1 MKVELIKEP
10 NDNYS
15 ATVRVLTNRGI
26 KPGEIGIYIAST
38 MDNVNKPTAFG

>member
-15 ATVRVLTNRGI
+15 ATVQVLTNRGI
-26 KPGEIGIYIAST
+26 KPRQKVGMT
-38 MDNVNKPTAFG
+38 